1 MHLETRN
8 LFSLYSS
15 LSGFEA
21 DCELESV
28 EIVEIVGEPLIEA
41 V

>member
-15 LSGFEA
+15 SSGFEA

-28 EIVEIVGEPLIEA
+28 EIVGEPLIEA